1 MKNRHVAAAA
11 AILILFLAS
20 AIPAFCYGQ
29 SAGAAPDS
37 TSAVST
43 SVGRASLS
51 RSLSLEE
58 CRSLAVEN
66 NADVRNAALDV
77 MAARAQKQEALAE
90 YFPKVSVTAFTFY
103 AFNPMLEIGITD
115 ILGKSDFSYNLQNVI
130 NSLASSYG
138 FDPVYS
144 TLRHGVTAGVSV
156 MQPVFAG
163 GRIVSGNRLAAL
175 GVEAAGLQ
183 QNITR
188 RKTAEDIEKNYWQVI
203 ALEEKMKTLD
213 QMQTLLDTLYK
224 DVSSACAAGLVTEN
238 DILQV
243 RLKQNELRS
252 GKIQLKNGIRLS
264 KMLLFNSIGVEYNP
278 YSTIADDSVPYIDDI
293 SLSDRPDSLL
303 PPGHYYRPE
312 EEIAASQDESRLL
325 EIAVQAKKL
334 EKRMALGEAMPQIGV
349 GATYGYTDLINDGR
363 MNGAVYAMVQIPISD
378 WGKTSRK
385 VQRYDYQLQ
394 KAQNQQEY
402 LNAQLVL
409 QIRKLWLDLESSWEQ
424 MTVAQESVRTAEASV
439 RDLTAYYE
447 AGLSPL
453 SELLQA
459 QTQLREAADDYTEQS
474 IGYAMALQAYLDRCG
489 ESDFAGPK
497 NNHNFVE

>member
-1 MKNRHVAAAA
+1 MKNRQLAAAA
-11 AILILFLAS
+11 AILILFQAS
-20 AIPAFCYGQ
+20 ALPAFCYGQ
-29 SAGAAPDS
+29 SAGAAAD
-37 TSAVST
+37 
-43 SVGRASLS
+43 GRTALS

-103 AFNPMLEIGITD
+103 AFNPMLEIGVTD
-115 ILGKSDFSYNLQNVI
+115 ILGKSDFSYNLQNMI

-144 TLRHGVTAGVSV
+144 TLKHGVTAGVSV

-188 RKTAEDIEKNYWQVI
+188 RKTAEEIEKNYWQVV

-224 DVSSACAAGLVTEN
+224 DVSSACAAGLVTDN

-243 RLKQNELRS
+243 KLKQNELRS

-278 YSTIADDSVPYIDDI
+278 YSTIEDDTVPYIDDI
-293 SLSDRPDSLL
+293 VLSDRPDSLL
-303 PPGHYYRPE
+303 PPGYYYRPE

-325 EIAVQAKKL
+325 EISVQAKKL
-334 EKRMALGEAMPQIGV
+334 EKRMALGETLPQIGI
-349 GATYGYTDLINDGR
+349 GASYGYTDLINDGR

-424 MTVAQESVRTAEASV
+424 MAVAQESVRTAEASV
-439 RDLTAYYE
+439 RDLKAYYD

-489 ESDFAGPK
+489 ESDFDGPK

>member
-1 MKNRHVAAAA
+1 MKNRQTAAAA
-11 AILILFLAS
+11 AIFIFFLAS
-20 AIPAFCYGQ
+20 TLPVFSNAQ
-29 SAGAAPDS
+29 DHGAVADS
-37 TSAVST
+37 T
-43 SVGRASLS
+43 LS

-144 TLRHGVTAGVSV
+144 TLSHGVTAGISV

-188 RKTAEDIEKNYWQVI
+188 RKTAEDIEKNYWQVV
-203 ALEEKMKTLD
+203 ALEEKMKTLG
-213 QMQTLLDTLYK
+213 QMQELLDTLYK
-224 DVSSACAAGLVTEN
+224 DVCSACAAGLVTEN

-243 RLKQNELRS
+243 KLKQNELRS

-278 YSTIADDSVPYIDDI
+278 YSTIAADSVPYIDDI
-293 SLSDRPDSLL
+293 VLSDRPEELL

-334 EKRMALGEAMPQIGV
+334 EKRMALGEALPQIGV

-424 MTVAQESVRTAEASV
+424 MNVAEESVRTAEASV
-439 RDLTAYYE
+439 RDLKAYYD

-459 QTQLREAADDYTEQS
+459 QTQLRQAADDYTEQS

-489 ESDFAGPK
+489 GSDFDSPK
-497 NNHNFVE
+497 NNGNFVE

>member
-1 MKNRHVAAAA
+1 MKNRYVAAAA
-11 AILILFLAS
+11 VLPILCLVS
-20 AIPAFCYGQ
+20 GP
-29 SAGAAPDS
+29 
-37 TSAVST
+37 SAVSAERGALT
-43 SVGRASLS
+43 GSPDSVSVASAG

-58 CRSLAVEN
+58 CRTLAVEN

-90 YFPKVSVTAFTFY
+90 YFPKVSVNAFSFY

-115 ILGKSDFSYNLQNVI
+115 IIGKSDFSNNLQNVI
-130 NSLASSYG
+130 SSLASAYG

-144 TLRHGVTAGVSV
+144 TLEQGVTAGVSV
-156 MQPVFAG
+156 LQPVFAG
-163 GRIVSGNRLAAL
+163 GRIVAGNRLASL

-188 RKTAEDIEKNYWQVI
+188 RKTQEEIEKNYWQVV
-203 ALEEKMKTLD
+203 ALEEKMETLD
-213 QMQTLLDTLYK
+213 QMQVLVDTLYR
-224 DVSSACAAGLVTEN
+224 DVSSACAAGLATEN
-238 DILQV
+238 DLLQV

-278 YSTIADDSVPYIDDI
+278 YGTIRNDDVPYIDDI
-293 SLSDRPDSLL
+293 VLSDRPDNLL
-303 PPGHYYRPE
+303 PPDTYYRPE
-312 EEIAASQDESRLL
+312 EEIAASQEESRLL
-325 EIAVQAKKL
+325 DISVQAKKL
-334 EKRMALGEAMPQIGV
+334 EKRMALGEALPQIGV

-363 MNGAVYAMVQIPISD
+363 MNGAVYATVQIPISD

-394 KAQNQQEY
+394 KAQNQQDY

-424 MTVAQESVRTAEASV
+424 MSVAKESVETAEASV
-439 RDLTAYYE
+439 RDLTAYYD

-459 QTQLREAADDYTEQS
+459 QTSLREASDEYTEQR
-474 IGYAMALQAYLDRCG
+474 IGYVMALQAYLDRCG
-489 ESDFAGPK
+489 DGNFDGRK
-497 NNHNFVE
+497 NNPTFAE